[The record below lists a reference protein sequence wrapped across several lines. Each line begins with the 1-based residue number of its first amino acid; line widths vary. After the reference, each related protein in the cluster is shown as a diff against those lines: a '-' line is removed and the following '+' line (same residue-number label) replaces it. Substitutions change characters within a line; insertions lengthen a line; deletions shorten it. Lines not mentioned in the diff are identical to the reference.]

1 MRLLNL
7 AGFLTLV
14 SSVVTIQAF
23 SNGCCHHGHDCGDG
37 QYSGSPCDR
46 TSSAASAASVQSLEG
61 TIAEIIYLPGAT
73 PEAALVELRLQTTAG
88 IHLVRLAPAG
98 FLKDSGLIVREG
110 DAVAIKGF
118 DVAGMQ
124 GDIIVA
130 NEIRKEDKTLRLRDR
145 RGLPAW

>member
-1 MRLLNL
+1 MRLLNV

-14 SSVVTIQAF
+14 SSVVTMQAF
-23 SNGCCHHGHDCGDG
+23 SHDCCHHGHDCGDG
-37 QYSGSPCDR
+37 QYCGHPCGQ
-46 TSSAASAASVQSLEG
+46 TSTAASAASLQSLEG
-61 TIAEIIYLPGAT
+61 RIAEIIYLPGAT
-73 PEAALVELRLQTTAG
+73 PDAALVDLRLQTTTG

-98 FLKDSGLIVREG
+98 FLKNSGLIVREG

-118 DVAGMQ
+118 DVAGME

-130 NEIRKEDKTLRLRDR
+130 NEIRKDDKTLRLRDR